1 MNYFPNNN
9 NKGWNRKESQS
20 RGQAGTILLE
30 VCLVTLIKALKM
42 CLSLTQQSRPTNL
55 FQENKMKEGGRRRF
69 AGCAAPVTE
78 RLLGKYLLNVRL
90 SFSVVLCCFVCKR
103 KHRKQQNW
111 QMLGSQRNI
120 QGRVHNEMWPCQ
132 WAGCDNTQRCS
143 YFLECGPTSRR
154 ASKARGRERGPSYV
168 TVEKP
173 SRRSPRTSAVMNHT
187 DLRCPDSM
195 QWDRSPPKPP
205 P

>member
-1 MNYFPNNN
+1 MNSFHNNN
-9 NKGWNRKESQS
+9 NKGWNRKESLS

-42 CLSLTQQSRPTNL
+42 CLSLAQQSRPTNL

-103 KHRKQQNW
+103 KNWKQQRTPAQRQIPHEQLKWTPVRTWELPVKLFTWILHLPPRVYNGRSSGSW
-111 QMLGSQRNI
+111 FWCSLGGSGTGI
-120 QGRVHNEMWPCQ
+120 
-132 WAGCDNTQRCS
+132 
-143 YFLECGPTSRR
+143 
-154 ASKARGRERGPSYV
+154 
-168 TVEKP
+168 
-173 SRRSPRTSAVMNHT
+173 
-187 DLRCPDSM
+187 
-195 QWDRSPPKPP
+195 
-205 P
+205 

>member
-1 MNYFPNNN
+1 MNSFHNNN
-9 NKGWNRKESQS
+9 NKGWNRKESLS

-30 VCLVTLIKALKM
+30 VCLVTLIKDLKM
-42 CLSLTQQSRPTNL
+42 CLSLAQQSRPTNL

-103 KHRKQQNW
+103 KNWKQQNW
-111 QMLGSQRNI
+111 KTLGSQLNK
-120 QGRVHNEMWPCQ
+120 QGQIHNGMWPRH

-143 YFLECGPTSRR
+143 HFLECGPTSRW
-154 ASKARGRERGPSYV
+154 AAQARVGKGDRHM
-168 TVEKP
+168 
-173 SRRSPRTSAVMNHT
+173 SRWKSPADSPPGHQLWWITQTSGAQMWCSET
-187 DLRCPDSM
+187 DL
-195 QWDRSPPKPP
+195 PPKLPP
-205 P
+205 